1 MNAQHYNFGHR
12 WFEQLAWLEFYSTG
26 AESSDPERAMTS
38 ATSPRTRERTSARR
52 GPVLLGLA
60 ASTLLTVLVIV
71 GSRNLEHYDAALF
84 GYTVASIVAFGA
96 VAFRYALWLQRP
108 ATRVYWRRGWKLYLQ
123 RKKFLQNTASAV
135 RTFANNLVEQRFI
148 FRRGFSRW
156 LMHFLIMWGCIISAL
171 ITFPLV
177 FGWVHFKL
185 EGDLGYRVYVFG
197 FPLNLMQG
205 RSLIAWITFHA
216 LDFTAVMVI
225 AGCAIAIHR
234 RLRDRGAIALQQ
246 FTLDFVPHMLLIAI
260 SVTGLMLTASSL
272 WLHGYMYHFIAL
284 THQAT
289 VIMTLFYL
297 PFGKLFHV
305 VQRPASI
312 GVELYQERARDMA
325 QANCAR
331 CGAEFVAQLWL
342 EDLKTVVDQL
352 GFDYSMG
359 DGKTLQDYCP
369 RCKRIMRG
377 LAYANLPA
385 ATEKVFAGS
394 RNESDTK

>member
-1 MNAQHYNFGHR
+1 MASP
-12 WFEQLAWLEFYSTG
+12 STN
-26 AESSDPERAMTS
+26 RK
-38 ATSPRTRERTSARR
+38 
-52 GPVLLGLA
+52 PVLLALA
-60 ASTLLTVLVIV
+60 ASFLLTILIVV

-84 GYTVASIVAFGA
+84 GYTIASVVAFGA
-96 VAFRYALWLQRP
+96 IVFRYALWLQRP
-108 ATRVYWRRGWKLYLQ
+108 ATRIYWRRGWKLYLQ
-123 RKKFLQNTASAV
+123 REKFVQNTASAAK
-135 RTFANNLVEQRFI
+135 TLATNLIEQRFI
-148 FRRGFSRW
+148 YKRGFSRW
-156 LMHFLIMWGCIISAL
+156 AMHFLIMWGCVLSAL

-185 EGDLGYRVYVFG
+185 EGDLGYRAYVFG
-197 FPLNLMQG
+197 FPLNVVQG
-205 RSLIAWITFHA
+205 RSVIAWVTFHA

-272 WLHGYMYHFIAL
+272 WLQGYMYHFIAL

-312 GVELYQERARDMA
+312 GVELYQERAREMP
-325 QANCAR
+325 QAACAR

-342 EDLKTVVDQL
+342 DDLKTVVDKL
-352 GFDYSMG
+352 GFDYSMS
-359 DGKTLQDYCP
+359 DGKALQDYCP

-377 LAYANLPA
+377 LAYANLPQVN
-385 ATEKVFAGS
+385 ERVFKGS
-394 RNESDTK
+394 RNTSGTS